1 MIEMGTAL
9 LIDIGSTFTKA
20 SLVDL
25 ARAELLARAQYP
37 TTIAAGV
44 NIGLSKVL
52 EQLPGWEKA
61 RYKLA
66 CSSAAGG
73 LKIIAIGFVP
83 RMTAEAAKRAA
94 LGAGSKV
101 LQTYSYELNAED
113 LAGILEKN
121 PDLILLTGGTDGGN
135 RENLLRNAS
144 KLAEL
149 PLQQPIIVAGN
160 KTASAEAEDI
170 LLRAGKEVYLTENV
184 MPELD
189 KLNIEPA
196 REMIR
201 KIFLEKIIN
210 AKGLDVVN
218 KYIDGIIM
226 PTPSAVLKA
235 AALLA
240 DGFAAETGLGELM
253 VVDPGGATTDIY
265 SIAAG
270 KVKKNVFYQGLEEPY
285 QKRTV
290 EGDLGIRYSL
300 SSLLEAIGEELLEE
314 KLKELEIGKEEF
326 QALMLNLSQKTET
339 LTAGW
344 EKELERFLAFQAVRI
359 AAGRHVGRL
368 RTIYTPLGTGFIQE
382 GKDLTTV
389 KYLIGTGGVIV
400 YNQDPG
406 FIISGALYNNQNDPE
421 LLAPGQAE
429 ILVDQEYI
437 LAAAGLLA
445 EVEPETALR
454 LMKNTIRKI

>member
-270 KVKKNVFYQGLEEPY
+270 KAKKNVFIRGWRSLTRKGL
-285 QKRTV
+285 
-290 EGDLGIRYSL
+290 
-300 SSLLEAIGEELLEE
+300 
-314 KLKELEIGKEEF
+314 
-326 QALMLNLSQKTET
+326 
-339 LTAGW
+339 
-344 EKELERFLAFQAVRI
+344 
-359 AAGRHVGRL
+359 
-368 RTIYTPLGTGFIQE
+368 
-382 GKDLTTV
+382 
-389 KYLIGTGGVIV
+389 
-400 YNQDPG
+400 
-406 FIISGALYNNQNDPE
+406 
-421 LLAPGQAE
+421 
-429 ILVDQEYI
+429 
-437 LAAAGLLA
+437 
-445 EVEPETALR
+445 
-454 LMKNTIRKI
+454 